1 MIVGKAKIV
10 GSVDQN
16 STVSLPIHTES
27 PELPL
32 LERGHHSIRPGREEE
47 QGKTPG
53 IKLRL

>member
-10 GSVDQN
+10 DSVDQN

-53 IKLRL
+53 IKLRI